1 MNSSISQASLSRLL
15 TLSNRAYDLDNQLT
29 RMNLPDTK
37 VGQLDSV
44 VFTPGPIA
52 ELQDDID
59 QTVRAGL
66 VTLWLADSAEPE

>member
-1 MNSSISQASLSRLL
+1 MNSSISQAALSRLL

-66 VTLWLADSAEPE
+66 VTLWLAASAEPE

>member
-1 MNSSISQASLSRLL
+1 MNSSISQAALSRLL

>member
-1 MNSSISQASLSRLL
+1 MNSSISQAALSRLL

-29 RMNLPDTK
+29 RMDLPDTK

-44 VFTPGPIA
+44 IFTPGPIA

-59 QTVRAGL
+59 QTVRSGL

>member
-1 MNSSISQASLSRLL
+1 MNSSISQAALSRLL

-37 VGQLDSV
+37 VGHLDSV

>member
-1 MNSSISQASLSRLL
+1 MNSSISQAALSRLL

-29 RMNLPDTK
+29 RMDLPDTK

-44 VFTPGPIA
+44 IFTPGPIA